1 MSDYYSLPGL
11 SASGLKDLSIS
22 PLRYW
27 HKWINPER
35 EITPPSDAM
44 ILGTAL
50 HCKVLEP
57 GKFNQ
62 RFCLAFRPP
71 EDCLR
76 TVAEMREWLKSE
88 GGKPTG
94 TLRADI
100 MTQVLLHD
108 PMAPVYDILKDQWD
122 EANGDKTA
130 LSEVFVLA
138 IDGMAEA
145 LLEEPEVARI
155 LASGEAEKAYQVK
168 GPHDVPLKAK
178 MDWVTHSCTFD
189 LKTFATRRDESID
202 REVSQIVWHRGYWRQ
217 AYFYS
222 LVRAIAEGDGNPQ
235 KAPPFV
241 FAFVES
247 TPPHEVRIRQMAPK
261 VGGMVNM
268 LWEHARVQVDALIE
282 LYAECM
288 DEFGERPWRYA
299 RTIEPLSDEDCPALL
314 YR

>member
-1 MSDYYSLPGL
+1 MDYYSLPGL
-11 SASGLKDLSIS
+11 SASGLKDLAIS

-27 HKWINPER
+27 HKWVNPQR
-35 EITPPSDAM
+35 EQQPPTDAM

-57 GKFNQ
+57 AEFGN
-62 RFCLAFRPP
+62 RFCGAFDPP

-76 TVAEMREWLKSE
+76 TIADLRDFLKCAGYKASASSKAELVE
-88 GGKPTG
+88 
-94 TLRADI
+94 
-100 MTQVLLHD
+100 QVLGID
-108 PMAPVYDILKDQWD
+108 EDAPVYDALKARYDA
-122 EANGDKTA
+122 ANEGKTP
-130 LSEVFVLA
+130 LSYEYLA
-138 IDGMAEA
+138 AVEGMAES
-145 LLEEPEVARI
+145 LMEEPEMQR
-155 LASGEAEKAYQVK
+155 LLSSGEAEKQYQVT
-168 GPHDVPLKAK
+168 GPHDVPLKAR
-178 MDWVTHSCTFD
+178 MDWVRPDCTLD
-189 LKTFATRRDESID
+189 LKTFAARRDEPID
-202 REVSQIVWHRGYWRQ
+202 REVSQAVWHRGYWRQ

-235 KAPPFV
+235 TAPPFV

-247 TPPHEVRIRQMAPK
+247 TPPYEVRIRQMAPK

-282 LYAECM
+282 LYAECV

-299 RTIEPLSDEDCPALL
+299 RAIQPLSDEDCPALL